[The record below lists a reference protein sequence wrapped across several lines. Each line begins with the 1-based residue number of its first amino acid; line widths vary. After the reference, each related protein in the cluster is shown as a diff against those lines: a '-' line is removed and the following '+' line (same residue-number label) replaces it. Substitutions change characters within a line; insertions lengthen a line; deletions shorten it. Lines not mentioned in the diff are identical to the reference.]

1 MPFPLKTGA
10 GQDVGR
16 SCILVTIGG
25 KNIMLDC
32 GMHMGYND
40 DRRFPDF
47 SYITEGPLTDY
58 LDCVIIS
65 HFHLDHCGALPFM
78 TEMVGYNGPIYMTQP
93 TKALCPVLLED
104 MRKVAVERKGETNFF
119 TSGMIKDCM
128 KKVIT
133 VSLHETVQVD
143 SELEIK
149 AYYAGH
155 VLGAAMFHIR
165 VGSQSLVYTGDY
177 NMTPDRHLGAAWID
191 KCRPDLL
198 ISESTYATT
207 IRDSK
212 RCRERDFLKKVH
224 DCVDRGGK
232 VLIPVFA
239 LGRVQELCILLDT
252 YWDRMNLKVPI
263 YFTMGLAETANK
275 YYRMFITWTNQKIR
289 RTFVHRNMFDF
300 KHIKP
305 FDKSYMDNPGPMVVF
320 ATPGMLHAGLSLAV
334 FKKWAPN
341 ASNMVIMPGY
351 CVQGTVG
358 HKILNGAKKVDF
370 ENRTSVE
377 VNLAVEYMSFSA
389 HADAKG
395 IMQLIRH
402 CEPKNV
408 MLVHGE
414 NAKMDFLRQKI
425 MQEFNINCYK
435 PGNGE
440 TSIIP
445 VSSNLDIEVSLPLL
459 KHTISCASQTSL
471 TASSSSKD
479 TAASDETQPK
489 KQKVPESKKQKVL
502 HGVLIMKNNGV
513 RIVGVN
519 EAWSE
524 LGVASHQLRFTERIE
539 VDEHGPVP
547 ALTSSL
553 HTLLSQKLG
562 ASQVQAVSEYQL
574 SVADSLF
581 INIHDDEPGKTIL
594 LSWTHQDEALGSK
607 LLDIIKSTYKK
618 G

>member
-1 MPFPLKTGA
+1 
-10 GQDVGR
+10 
-16 SCILVTIGG
+16 
-25 KNIMLDC
+25 MLDC

-40 DRRFPDF
+40 ERRFPDF
-47 SYITEGPLTDY
+47 EYITEGNLTEH

-65 HFHLDHCGALPFM
+65 HFHLDHCGALPYM

-119 TSGMIKDCM
+119 TASMIKDCM
-128 KKVIT
+128 RKVIT
-133 VSLHETVQVD
+133 VTLHEIVQVNKD
-143 SELEIK
+143 LEIK

-198 ISESTYATT
+198 ITESTYATT

-224 DCVDRGGK
+224 DCIDRGGK

-341 ASNMVIMPGY
+341 SNNMVIMPGY

-358 HKILNGAKKVDF
+358 HKILNGAKKVEF
-370 ENRTSVE
+370 ENRQTVE

-402 CEPKNV
+402 SEPKNV

-414 NAKMDFLRQKI
+414 NAKMDFLKQKI

-435 PGNGE
+435 PANGE
-440 TSIIP
+440 TNYIP
-445 VSSNLDIEVSLPLL
+445 VSSNLEVDVSLSLL
-459 KHTISCASQTSL
+459 KQTVSP
-471 TASSSSKD
+471 SS
-479 TAASDETQPK
+479 A
-489 KQKVPESKKQKVL
+489 
-502 HGVLIMKNNGV
+502 G
-513 RIVGVN
+513 
-519 EAWSE
+519 
-524 LGVASHQLRFTERIE
+524 
-539 VDEHGPVP
+539 
-547 ALTSSL
+547 
-553 HTLLSQKLG
+553 
-562 ASQVQAVSEYQL
+562 
-574 SVADSLF
+574 SVAVAAPS
-581 INIHDDEPGKTIL
+581 NTTTEE
-594 LSWTHQDEALGSK
+594 SEAK
-607 LLDIIKSTYKK
+607 RKK
-618 G
+618 NSPWCSDNEK

>member
-1 MPFPLKTGA
+1 MSEIKITPLGA

-16 SCILVTIGG
+16 SCILASIGD
-25 KNIMLDC
+25 KHIMLDC
-32 GMHMGYND
+32 GMHMGFND
-40 DRRFPDF
+40 ERRFPDF
-47 SYITEGPLTDY
+47 SYIAEGNLTEH

-65 HFHLDHCGALPFM
+65 HFHLDHCGALPYM
-78 TEMVGYNGPIYMTQP
+78 TEMVGYTGPIYMTQP

-119 TSGMIKDCM
+119 TSSMIKDCM
-128 KKVIT
+128 KKVTT
-133 VSLHETVQVD
+133 VALHETVKVD
-143 SELEIK
+143 DELEIK

-155 VLGAAMFHIR
+155 VLGAAMFHVK
-165 VGSQSLVYTGDY
+165 VGNHSLVYTGDY

-198 ISESTYATT
+198 ITESTYATT

-212 RCRERDFLKKVH
+212 RCRERDFLKKIH
-224 DCVDRGGK
+224 SCVDRGGK

-252 YWDRMNLKVPI
+252 YWDRMNLTVPV

-305 FDKSYMDNPGPMVVF
+305 FDKSYIDNPGPMVVF

-334 FKKWAPN
+334 FKKWAPQEQ
-341 ASNMVIMPGY
+341 NMVIMPGY

-358 HKILNGAKKVDF
+358 HKILNGAKV
-370 ENRTSVE
+370 VE
-377 VNLAVEYMSFSA
+377 IDKQNIQVKLAVEYMSFSA

-402 CEPKNV
+402 CQPSNV
-408 MLVHGE
+408 LLVHGE
-414 NAKMDFLRQKI
+414 NAKMDFLKQKI

-440 TSIIP
+440 TAVIG
-445 VSSNLDIEVSLPLL
+445 VENRLRVEVSLPLL
-459 KHTISCASQTSL
+459 QQCLAQHALSQHGGEEL
-471 TASSSSKD
+471 TKGSSKR
-479 TAASDETQPK
+479 AADAPHELTPVRK
-489 KQKVPESKKQKVL
+489 AQKLL
-502 HGVLIMKNNGV
+502 HGVLIIKNDSV
-513 RIVGVN
+513 RVSRVCD
-519 EAWSE
+519 AWQE
-524 LGVASHQLRFTERIE
+524 LGVTPHQLRYTQRVELPL
-539 VDEHGPVP
+539 H
-547 ALTSSL
+547 ATAAHTSITHML
-553 HTLLSQKLG
+553 HTSLSRLHSTLKLVIIPKTFSLIWSPKNPITLL
-562 ASQVQAVSEYQL
+562 VSY
-574 SVADSLF
+574 
-581 INIHDDEPGKTIL
+581 
-594 LSWTHQDEALGSK
+594 THQDEALGARVLDAVTRIFK
-607 LLDIIKSTYKK
+607 LPSS
-618 G
+618 